1 MAMRVLVTV
10 LMEANQ
16 AGTQRGGTEDP
27 NLGRD
32 KEEVPAAEEDAGLR
46 GPSEEKGRALVGAER
61 VRKGG
66 GNGGAVSEGRESSEE
81 GGSNLEKEEAGFFM
95 RGLARRGGRDREGS
109 GELETQE
116 GGLDGP
122 EKLQGEGVAL
132 LLKPDEVG
140 KVGGQEAGP
149 NKRGQVG
156 GKAAGQS
163 VKVKGGIEAVA
174 NQGGTTPGVGLVRKF
189 DQFLELVRR
198 IVRVL
203 VRGVPGVDS

>member
-1 MAMRVLVTV
+1 
-10 LMEANQ
+10 ME
-16 AGTQRGGTEDP
+16 
-27 NLGRD
+27 
-32 KEEVPAAEEDAGLR
+32 K
-46 GPSEEKGRALVGAER
+46 K
-61 VRKGG
+61 
-66 GNGGAVSEGRESSEE
+66 
-81 GGSNLEKEEAGFFM
+81 EAGFFM

-132 LLKPDEVG
+132 PHKLDEVG

-163 VKVKGGIEAVA
+163 VKVKRGIEAVA
-174 NQGGTTPGVGLVRKF
+174 NQGGTTPGEGLVRKF
-189 DQFLELVRR
+189 DQALELVRR
-198 IVRVL
+198 VV
-203 VRGVPGVDS
+203 GV